1 LRLRVRNKGS
11 KSAEKC
17 RAKLRVVS
25 EGDDPS
31 RYPSTD
37 SKSLAWGRSPYK
49 SDLSSE
55 INIHPKLGEEL
66 LHVMFSDSRFGNV
79 LITKAPTRYAS
90 VSAMDALQYDNIR
103 VENSFTNGEFEI
115 ELVVTSEEASCK
127 SQFKVHIDENHM
139 ALSRKKK
146 PSRSERQILQI
157 AAAQRRYLDAQINQM
172 KRIL

>member
-1 LRLRVRNKGS
+1 MS

-37 SKSLAWGRSPYK
+37 SKPLAWGHSPYK

-55 INIHPKLGEEL
+55 INIHPKLGEL
-66 LHVMFSDSRFGNV
+66 LHVVFSDSWFRNV
-79 LITKAPTRYAS
+79 LITKGPTRYAS
-90 VSAMDALQYDNIR
+90 VSTMDALQYDNIR

-115 ELVVTSEEASCK
+115 ELIVTSEEVSCK
-127 SQFKVHIDENHM
+127 SQFKVHIDENLM
-139 ALSRKKK
+139 AKYEEEAL
-146 PSRSERQILQI
+146 
-157 AAAQRRYLDAQINQM
+157 M
-172 KRIL
+172 V